1 MTPCSLHAARPPK
14 PAHRLSDLATRR
26 QRLRAITQATLTVC
40 SLALP
45 GLSQAQGVAATD
57 GAAEKALSSVTIQA
71 RPEPESATT
80 PVTGFVARQSASATK
95 TDTPVLE
102 TPQAI
107 SVVTRDQIEAQ
118 GATTLRQTT
127 AYSAGIVSSYFDSR
141 VDSFKARGG
150 DVTQYLDGLL
160 RSYGTYNTTRPDPYT
175 LERVELL
182 RGPSSVLYGQGQI
195 GGVLNLSSKRDR
207 KSTRLNSSH

>member
-1 MTPCSLHAARPPK
+1 MTPCSLHAGRPAS
-14 PAHRLSDLATRR
+14 PAHRLSAPAPRPL
-26 QRLRAITQATLTVC
+26 RLRAITQATLTLC

-45 GLSQAQGVAATD
+45 GLSQAQGAANAA
-57 GAAEKALSSVTIQA
+57 GAAEKALSSITIQA
-71 RPEPESATT
+71 RPEAETATT

-182 RGPSSVLYGQGQI
+182 RGPGKSLGQVLPQPIQCKPLFGKG
-195 GGVLNLSSKRDR
+195 
-207 KSTRLNSSH
+207 